1 MSTGKAGGDDGLIAT
16 TASGTSS
23 GDAAAP
29 RSWGI
34 PGVRA
39 AIISTSLIGL
49 ALRLWILFL
58 PGLMSITQYDDG
70 PYFGS
75 AVRLIHGVLPYR
87 DYAFVQPPGITELMS
102 PAALESYL
110 GGTAWALVMARFL
123 CVFAGTAAVVLAGFL
138 VRHRGALAVL
148 LTGGIIAI
156 YPPAAASART
166 VLLEPWLVLF
176 CLAGAVAVFD
186 GDWLTSRTRRL
197 AWGGVAFGLGGAI
210 KVWAIVP
217 VLVIVV
223 LCLPH
228 VRRAAVFAAGVV
240 AGFLIP
246 VLPIAIAAPG
256 RFYDNVV
263 VAQLAEDRAADPRL
277 DALQL
282 DAGHFQDAYSCHRDH
297 AGDHRGGIVIAAHIA
312 ASFVTRRL
320 PAPLDWFALVSAAL
334 IVAMFLWLPYY
345 AAHYAAFLG
354 PFLALSVALP
364 VARLA
369 EGLASRRAA
378 RDQPVAR
385 PATPCRQARRS
396 CSDCRAGGRGRAG
409 GAADALDGPLRRPAV
424 TLRLIPGRLRAH
436 RLGRLPPHRRPVQLH
451 VPGCSQMVDSL
462 GTDLA
467 LGDGRRP
474 GSGAG
479 QVPAVSQ
486 AWRQAFSTAG
496 WVLLTPISSV
506 RIPWNPALLAYFHSH
521 FRMARHV
528 NTYTLYMRD
537 GTRSGGRKPHAAG

>member
-1 MSTGKAGGDDGLIAT
+1 MSGVMAT

-29 RSWGI
+29 RGWGT

-39 AIISTSLIGL
+39 AIIGTGLIAL

-58 PGLMSITQYDDG
+58 PGLMSVTQYDDG

-110 GGTAWALVMARFL
+110 GGTAWALVIARFL

-186 GDWLTSRTRRL
+186 GDRLTSRTRRL
-197 AWGGVAFGLGGAI
+197 LWGGVAFGFGGAI

-217 VLVIVV
+217 VLVIIV

-228 VRRAAVFAAGVV
+228 VRRAAVFAAGVA

-246 VLPIAIAAPG
+246 VLPFVIAAPG
-256 RFYDNVV
+256 RFYDDVV
-263 VAQLAEDRAADPRL
+263 VAQLARIGTRIEAWKRFNSMLGTPKVLSPTTVVVLAITVVAV
-277 DALQL
+277 
-282 DAGHFQDAYSCHRDH
+282 
-297 AGDHRGGIVIAAHIA
+297 VIGAQIA
-312 ASFVTRRL
+312 ASLVTRRP

-334 IVAMFLWLPYY
+334 IVAMFLWPPYY

-354 PFLALSVALP
+354 PFLALSLALP

-369 EGLASRRAA
+369 EGLRSRRATG
-378 RDQPVAR
+378 DQPGAQAQPAAP
-385 PATPCRQARRS
+385 PATPWLAK
-396 CSDCRAGGRGRAG
+396 AGFIVLGLAVLA
-409 GAADALDGPLRRPAV
+409 GAAAQAGPPTHWTARFGVPTV
-424 TLRLIPGRLRAH
+424 TLRLIPKGSCVLTDSAVYLLIANRFISD
-436 RLGRLPPHRRPVQLH
+436 

-474 GSGAG
+474 ESGAG
-479 QVPAVSQ
+479 RVPAVSN
-486 AWRQAFSTAG
+486 AWHQAFSTAG
-496 WVLLTPISSV
+496 WVLLTPKSYV

-521 FRMARHV
+521 FHLVRQM
-528 NTYTLYMRD
+528 NTYTLYERD
-537 GTRSGGRKPHAAG
+537 GPRPKPR